1 MALLFVDCQGDK
13 IKRKKLAERIASI
26 GYKKKGFSVKG

>member
-13 IKRKKLAERIASI
+13 IKRKKLAEPIASI
-26 GYKKKGFSVKG
+26 EYKRKACKVLV